1 MVWSLF
7 CKESCSKIEQ
17 TTTPT
22 GSGQIQ
28 IHPDHQARLL
38 VVVVM
43 GKVAV
48 GVDDGAAVPVG
59 YRDAVTEFKLVLLV
73 VQQGNQSSDEL

>member
-28 IHPDHQARLL
+28 IHPDCQARLL

-43 GKVAV
+43 GKEAV
-48 GVDDGAAVPVG
+48 GADDVG
-59 YRDAVTEFKLVLLV
+59 YSDAVTEFKLVLLV

>member
-17 TTTPT
+17 TTTPI

-28 IHPDHQARLL
+28 IHPDRQARLL

-43 GKVAV
+43 GKEAV
-48 GVDDGAAVPVG
+48 GADDVG
-59 YRDAVTEFKLVLLV
+59 YSDAVTEFKLVLLV